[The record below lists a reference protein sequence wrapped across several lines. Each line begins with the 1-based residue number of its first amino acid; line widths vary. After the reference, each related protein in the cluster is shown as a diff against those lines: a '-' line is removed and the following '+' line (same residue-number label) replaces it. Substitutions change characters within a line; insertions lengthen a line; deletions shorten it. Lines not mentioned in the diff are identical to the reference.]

1 MINPVD
7 PGQLLQ
13 FITTFSTQQDEQQ
26 KKGNEEM
33 ETESSF
39 ITRDNMTAEQR
50 DLVDDV
56 QEEHEDFSE
65 PLAMQA
71 INELGKEA
79 NIGGSGD

>member
-13 FITTFSTQQDEQQ
+13 FITTFSTQQDEQ
-26 KKGNEEM
+26 KKEGNEEM
-33 ETESSF
+33 ETERSF

-79 NIGGSGD
+79 NIGGSAD